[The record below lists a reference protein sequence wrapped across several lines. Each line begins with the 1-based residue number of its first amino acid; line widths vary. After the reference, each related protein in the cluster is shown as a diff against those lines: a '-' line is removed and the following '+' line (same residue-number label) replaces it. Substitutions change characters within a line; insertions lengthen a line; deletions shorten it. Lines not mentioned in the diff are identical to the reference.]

1 MVSSI
6 EKSLKKML
14 KRIDAKVVLIVL
26 VVIAVVVVMS
36 KTVEG
41 FDWSMTDKGY
51 CESSSI
57 AGQGSSCQ
65 ANFSGIAGLGGQWG
79 DACRGRGNDTD
90 SCDLTLDDLYSNYS
104 AGTPGDMDASA
115 SSIAIAAQDPTLDA
129 LTDALG
135 QEGNTDLTGDIK
147 VCEYT
152 TEVDLCGAQTKDT
165 CESSGQGCSWRDCD
179 ALKTNSGNPFD
190 GIKSVEE
197 KRQLFKQLFN
207 CWKKEHGV
215 DGGEVLDGAGYNT
228 TTSMLRTP
236 IPVLTSGT
244 DFVTNTNFSLGSVTV
259 NVDGSP
265 TPLADDVNGTIA
277 ASLFP
282 QNWVDDMEDVIEE
295 CGYDYR
301 NDTKGEPGTG
311 KVGFRLGSEHIPTGL
326 QCLNYNE
333 GLDSH
338 CISIIKDQPLTGP
351 GCGGP
356 DECDDDIVCDHN
368 HIPELGDIRNSGC
381 GLDEQIAQ
389 VFSVLGRRGGNLS
402 DAQRNQFAE
411 FIMANTL

>member
-41 FDWSMTDKGY
+41 FDWSMADKGY

-90 SCDLTLDDLYSNYS
+90 SCDLTLDDLYSDYANK
-104 AGTPGDMDASA
+104 TMDASA
-115 SSIAIAAQDPTLDA
+115 SSIAIAAQDSDLGA
-129 LTDALG
+129 LTTTLTQGD
-135 QEGNTDLTGDIK
+135 NPSLTGDIK

-207 CWKKEHGV
+207 CWKKEHG
-215 DGGEVLDGAGYNT
+215 GGEVLDGAGYDT
-228 TTSMLRTP
+228 GTSMLKTP
-236 IPVLTSGT
+236 IPVLTNEPGAS
-244 DFVTNTNFSLGSVTV
+244 FVTDTNFSLGSVTV

-265 TPLADDVNGTIA
+265 VPLANDGEGTIA

-301 NDTKGEPGTG
+301 NDTKGAPGTG

-351 GCGGP
+351 GCGTG
-356 DECDDDIVCDHN
+356 CDDDVVCENN

>member
-41 FDWSMTDKGY
+41 FDWSMADKGY

-90 SCDLTLDDLYSNYS
+90 SCDLTLDDLYSNYD
-104 AGTPGDMDASA
+104 AKTMDPSA
-115 SSIAIAAQDPTLDA
+115 SSIAIAAQDSDLGVLTTTLTQGD
-129 LTDALG
+129 
-135 QEGNTDLTGDIK
+135 NPDLTGDTK

-207 CWKKEHGV
+207 CWKKEHEDYNGDV
-215 DGGEVLDGAGYNT
+215 ISGAGYNT

-236 IPVLTSGT
+236 IPVLTGSASFAT
-244 DFVTNTNFSLGSVTV
+244 DTNFSLGSVTV
-259 NVDGSP
+259 GG
-265 TPLADDVNGTIA
+265 TALADDGEGTIA

-295 CGYDYR
+295 CGYDYAT
-301 NDTKGEPGTG
+301 DTKGAPGTG

-356 DECDDDIVCDHN
+356 DECDDDVVCDPN

>member
-41 FDWSMTDKGY
+41 FDWSMADKGY

-90 SCDLTLDDLYSNYS
+90 SCDLVLNDLYSDYA
-104 AGTPGDMDASA
+104 AGNPGAMNSSA
-115 SSIAIAAQDPTLDA
+115 SSIAIAAQDPTLGA
-129 LTDALG
+129 LTTALG
-135 QEGNTDLTGDIK
+135 QGDNPSLTGDTK

-152 TEVDLCGAQTKDT
+152 TEVDLCGTQTKDT

-207 CWKKEHGV
+207 CWKKEHGDDAV
-215 DGGEVLDGAGYNT
+215 FSGDGAGYDT
-228 TTSMLRTP
+228 GAGMLKTP
-236 IPVLTSGT
+236 IPVLTNEGGASFAT
-244 DFVTNTNFSLGSVTV
+244 DTNFSLGSVS
-259 NVDGSP
+259 VDVAGTA
-265 TPLADDVNGTIA
+265 TPLADDINGTIE

-295 CGYDYR
+295 CGYDYAT
-301 NDTKGEPGTG
+301 DTEGVAGAG

-351 GCGGP
+351 GCGAG
-356 DECDDDIVCDHN
+356 CDDNAVCENN

>member
-41 FDWSMTDKGY
+41 FDWSMADKGY

-104 AGTPGDMDASA
+104 AGGNPGNMDASA
-115 SSIAIAAQDPTLDA
+115 SSIAIAAQDSDLGG
-129 LTDALG
+129 LTTTLG
-135 QEGNTDLTGDIK
+135 QAGNTSLPGDTK

-152 TEVDLCGAQTKDT
+152 TEVDLCGTQTKDT

-207 CWKKEHGV
+207 CWKKEHGDDAV
-215 DGGEVLDGAGYNT
+215 FSGAGYDT
-228 TTSMLRTP
+228 GTSMLKTP
-236 IPVLTSGT
+236 IPVLTGDT
-244 DFVTNTNFSLGSVTV
+244 DFATNTNFSLGSVTV
-259 NVDGSP
+259 DVDG
-265 TPLADDVNGTIA
+265 TATALANDDTGTIT

-295 CGYDYR
+295 CGYDYAT
-301 NDTKGEPGTG
+301 DTEGAAGTG

-351 GCGGP
+351 GCGTG
-356 DECDDDIVCDHN
+356 CDDDVVCENN

-381 GLDEQIAQ
+381 DLDEQIAQ